1 MTHLVTVNSPGIY
14 RAPALLVSSIA
25 VVLRGAVTVV
35 LTVVSRL
42 FAAFVVIVFT
52 VAIVAIALG
61 LGEPQPRQT
70 SRQRILQA

>member
-1 MTHLVTVNSPGIY
+1 MVTANSPGIY
-14 RAPALLVSSIA
+14 RASALLVSSIA
-25 VVLRGAVTVV
+25 LVLRGAATVL

-61 LGEPQPRQT
+61 LGGRQPRRT